1 MSDNIKKGVVIH
13 FFLTGGRIRTSG
25 PLSLYMEIKSKKV
38 KKMGMASY
46 AVHKDKVVSGMR

>member
-46 AVHKDKVVSGMR
+46 AVHKDKVVSGMG